1 MTDQPNLGQGIGPNF
16 GPNFAKTF
24 SQSVADPASPSPTF
38 KNRDADLVPRF
49 MLRAMLGLVLASLAI
64 AVFSVATGR
73 EPVAQPQAADV
84 VREKWIVME
93 GLSAQAVIVRN
104 TDGSVLMDLPHGG
117 FITVIQSGIFTE
129 RRRQKVDQT
138 LPVRIVEY
146 ANGRLVAEDPETG
159 WSAELYAFGGDNK
172 AAFERL
178 LDQK

>member
-1 MTDQPNLGQGIGPNF
+1 MTDRQTLIHEPGYR
-16 GPNFAKTF
+16 
-24 SQSVADPASPSPTF
+24 SRDPE
-38 KNRDADLVPRF
+38 LVPR
-49 MLRAMLGLVLASLAI
+49 MLLRGMLALALATLAI
-64 AVFSVATGR
+64 TTFAVVTGR
-73 EPVAQPQAADV
+73 EPVSQPQPAEV

-93 GLSAQAVIVRN
+93 GLSAQAVVVRN
-104 TDGSVLMDLPHGG
+104 TDGSVLLDLPHGG

-129 RRRQKVDQT
+129 RRKHKVDQT

>member
-1 MTDQPNLGQGIGPNF
+1 MTHL
-16 GPNFAKTF
+16 
-24 SQSVADPASPSPTF
+24 PSPTF
-38 KNRDADLVPRF
+38 KNRDKEMVPR
-49 MLRAMLGLVLASLAI
+49 MLLWAMFGLAMATLAI
-64 AVFSVATGR
+64 TSFAVLTGR
-73 EPVAQPQAADV
+73 EPVAQPQSAEV
-84 VREKWIVME
+84 VREKWIVLE

-129 RRRQKVDQT
+129 RRKHKVDQT

-178 LDQK
+178 LDQQ